1 LDQKVA
7 ERFSTAALTLI
18 GDSNSDPAQIEAIGS
33 HGQTVR
39 HLPQAKYPFT
49 LQIGDPNKIAATT
62 GLTTVA
68 DFRRRDIAVGGEG
81 APLAPA
87 FHQWLF
93 AERNSDCVVLNIG
106 GIANLTVLADSTDDV
121 IGFDTGPGNTLL
133 DEWISEKQSNAFD
146 DCGAWAASGEVI
158 QPLLLA
164 MLDDPYFA
172 LQPPK
177 STGLEYFNLRWLRNA
192 IQQCSL
198 PKQLLDNDVQ
208 ATLAAF
214 TAGSIADAI
223 CRYAPNTSTVMV
235 CGGGVHNDDLMSR
248 LNDNLPVVSVSS
260 TAEFGLD
267 PDWVEAA
274 AFAWLAMRTLHKL
287 PGNLPSVTGA
297 RRNAVL
303 GSVYF
308 GTR

>member
-1 LDQKVA
+1 V
-7 ERFSTAALTLI
+7 
-18 GDSNSDPAQIEAIGS
+18 
-33 HGQTVR
+33 
-39 HLPQAKYPFT
+39 
-49 LQIGDPNKIAATT
+49 
-62 GLTTVA
+62 
-68 DFRRRDIAVGGEG
+68 
-81 APLAPA
+81 
-87 FHQWLF
+87 
-93 AERNSDCVVLNIG
+93 
-106 GIANLTVLADSTDDV
+106 TVLANSTDDV

-146 DCGAWAASGEVI
+146 DRGAWAASGKVI

-177 STGLEYFNLRWLRNA
+177 STGLEYFNLRWLSNV

-198 PKQLLDNDVQ
+198 SKQTLDNDVQ

-214 TAGSIADAI
+214 TAKSISQAI
-223 CRYAPNTSTVMV
+223 GRYAPNTSTVMV

-248 LNDNLPVVSVSS
+248 LNDSLPAVSISS
-260 TAEFGLD
+260 TGDFGLD

-274 AFAWLAMRTLHKL
+274 AFAWLAMRTLDKL

-297 RRNAVL
+297 TRNAIL
-303 GSVYF
+303 GSVHF